1 MDTAWILKYLTG
13 LNEHNNREW
22 YNAHKAETKEA
33 TEQFEELVQA
43 LILRIG
49 EFDSSVLHI
58 QPKDTAFTLIR
69 YPPGSDRT
77 GPHIIRY
84 FAPILPL
91 KGSSLFRWDII

>member
-58 QPKDTAFTLIR
+58 QPKDTAFTLNIGFQS
-69 YPPGSDRT
+69 YNW
-77 GPHIIRY
+77 
-84 FAPILPL
+84 
-91 KGSSLFRWDII
+91 SSGLICRNKD

>member
-13 LNEHNNREW
+13 LNEHNNGEW

-58 QPKDTAFTLIR
+58 QPKDTAFTLNIGFQSYNWSFGLICR
-69 YPPGSDRT
+69 NEDLLRQNGGS
-77 GPHIIRY
+77 Y
-84 FAPILPL
+84 E
-91 KGSSLFRWDII
+91 

>member
-1 MDTAWILKYLTG
+1 MDTKWILKYLTG

-58 QPKDTAFTLIR
+58 QPKDTAFTLNIGFQSYNWSFGLICR
-69 YPPGSDRT
+69 NEDLLRQNGGS
-77 GPHIIRY
+77 Y
-84 FAPILPL
+84 E
-91 KGSSLFRWDII
+91 

>member
-1 MDTAWILKYLTG
+1 MDTKWILKYLTG

-69 YPPGSDRT
+69 YPRFGQN
-77 GPHIIRY
+77 
-84 FAPILPL
+84 PI
-91 KGSSLFRWDII
+91 

>member
-58 QPKDTAFTLIR
+58 QPKDTAFTLNIGFQSYNWSFGLICR
-69 YPPGSDRT
+69 NEDLLRQNGGS
-77 GPHIIRY
+77 Y
-84 FAPILPL
+84 E
-91 KGSSLFRWDII
+91 